1 MPVPTWTVSRPV
13 RVWRIRPGEWAL
25 VLPGDVVTAL
35 DWQGANRVAV
45 YLREWVIIPPAALD
59 ALVIV
64 PPERRA
70 S

>member
-1 MPVPTWTVSRPV
+1 MPAPTWTVSRPV

-25 VLPGDVVTAL
+25 LCPGCVITAL
-35 DWQGANRVAV
+35 DWQGGNRVCVHAGQ
-45 YLREWVIIPPAALD
+45 WCIIPPGALD